1 MTDVLADNVPDLPDG
16 LVVTAAGS
24 VFIATK

>member
-1 MTDVLADNVPDLPDG
+1 MSAVLADNVPDLPDG

-24 VFIATK
+24 VFIATN